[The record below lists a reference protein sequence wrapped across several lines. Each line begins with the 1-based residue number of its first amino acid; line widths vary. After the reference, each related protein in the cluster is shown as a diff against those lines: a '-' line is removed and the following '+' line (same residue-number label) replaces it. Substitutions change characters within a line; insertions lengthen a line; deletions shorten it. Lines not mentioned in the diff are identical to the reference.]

1 MSDIS
6 RRDFLKTGAMAL
18 AGITI
23 APSDKLNIAAVG
35 IGGMGHANINKVKGT
50 ENIVALCDVDWKYAK
65 RVFDEFPKAKKY
77 WDYRK
82 MYEEMGKSIDGVII
96 ATADHT
102 HAIITADAMTM
113 GKHVFCQKPLTHS
126 VYESRLLTKLAAS
139 TGVATQMGNQGAS
152 DEGTDLV
159 CEWIWNG
166 EIGEVTKVECA
177 TDRPI
182 WPQGLNAPEK
192 ADRIPGTLNW
202 DLFTG
207 PAKLNPYNEIYH
219 PWNWRGWWDYGTGA
233 LGDMACHILHQ
244 PFRALMGMAA
254 KALGWHIMTPVFDGA
269 HEDDIRAC
277 FREAN
282 EKNAPHRDD
291 PFDLKPM
298 QKVINPKALEM
309 NEDGKF
315 TLYDGRT
322 GEKFDN
328 RVTVGYM
335 YYLKLHHLVDDKIH
349 ARSVG
354 PYALV
359 TQQPL
364 GGKAQFGGQR
374 FGEMEVWALEAYG
387 AAYTLQEILTVKSDD
402 TVGRVNTYEAIVKGQ
417 NVPKPGLP
425 ESFKVLIKEMQSLG
439 LDVKALDSNQEEI
452 DLKSNFEEDEAIIP
466 QPVSFADD
474 AEDTMLYEGVDKD
487 MEDAGLSFKEGNPDD
502 DDLLGSS
509 LGGSQTSA
517 MDEDDD
523 DDLLG
528 DDFGLDD
535 DLDDDDLM

>member
-23 APSDKLNIAAVG
+23 APSSILGMSHGHVSPSDKLNIAAVG

-244 PFRALMGMAA
+244 PFRALKLGYPTKVEGSSTLLLSACAPHAQHVKMIFPARDNMPKVALPEVEVHWYDGGMMPNRPEGFPEGKELMGPGGGLTIFHGT
-254 KALGWHIMTPVFDGA
+254 KDTLICGCYGQQPFLLSGRVP
-269 HEDDIRAC
+269 
-277 FREAN
+277 
-282 EKNAPHRDD
+282 NAPKVCRRVKGHEM
-291 PFDLKPM
+291 DL
-298 QKVINPKALEM
+298 QKAYRLATIIIRVKLGNVTEEERSELLDWLDESEENRRTYKRIIRGEAIRERIAG
-309 NEDGKF
+309 EERIGKE
-315 TLYDGRT
+315 TDYEKIRISVVRSLVGR
-322 GEKFDN
+322 
-328 RVTVGYM
+328 RRSRRVRLWRSVAAAACICAVAVTVLWELSGVRAVPE
-335 YYLKLHHLVDDKIH
+335 LSLIH
-349 ARSVG
+349 
-354 PYALV
+354 
-359 TQQPL
+359 
-364 GGKAQFGGQR
+364 
-374 FGEMEVWALEAYG
+374 
-387 AAYTLQEILTVKSDD
+387 I
-402 TVGRVNTYEAIVKGQ
+402 
-417 NVPKPGLP
+417 
-425 ESFKVLIKEMQSLG
+425 
-439 LDVKALDSNQEEI
+439 
-452 DLKSNFEEDEAIIP
+452 
-466 QPVSFADD
+466 
-474 AEDTMLYEGVDKD
+474 
-487 MEDAGLSFKEGNPDD
+487 
-502 DDLLGSS
+502 
-509 LGGSQTSA
+509 
-517 MDEDDD
+517 
-523 DDLLG
+523 
-528 DDFGLDD
+528 
-535 DLDDDDLM
+535 